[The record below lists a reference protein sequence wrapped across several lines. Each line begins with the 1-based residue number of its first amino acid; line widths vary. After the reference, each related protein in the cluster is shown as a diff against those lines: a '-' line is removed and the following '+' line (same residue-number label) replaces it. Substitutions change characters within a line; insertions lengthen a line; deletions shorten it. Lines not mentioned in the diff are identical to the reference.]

1 MRIPPLGL
9 IMHSCINFPSLLSP
23 ALPTLCSLANCCQ
36 LLTYFADWPHCC
48 CWRPHSPAASSPPH
62 CSSLLRS
69 GGSTTVPS
77 NDADWCR
84 SRHHVKSPRVS
95 RNCCLLRPFAKA
107 AGRPTSVQQERPA
120 LWWPARSCTSP
131 NPRTSSD
138 CRPMLL
144 YVTNR
149 LVYLSFANR

>member
-107 AGRPTSVQQERPA
+107 AALDPHRWSSTGRRSGGGPA
-120 LWWPARSCTSP
+120 QLLQLQHPIT
-131 NPRTSSD
+131 TLSSD
-138 CRPMLL
+138 
-144 YVTNR
+144 
-149 LVYLSFANR
+149 